1 MRSLT
6 IWRFTALFLLLAAA
20 FTGPATLS
28 VSDPGFSPVAAQDD
42 GGDDDGDDDAAEDR
56 QQDKDERKEERA
68 EDKEEKR
75 QEKEERDAAQ
85 DDDESANL
93 VEPTAG
99 YGVDVACTVADDAT
113 RTECTFGG
121 VAPEGGKRV
130 SHVVIPE
137 GAICANV
144 LDGDFDRVD
153 PDPNTNVA
161 GYRATGNEP
170 YALILEGQVTIEGAT
185 TYWIKAANEVFPAT
199 GPSLACPEPAAST
212 AAETT
217 TETTATTDAPL
228 QATFDVNFEPTVA
241 ATLEATPEVATTG
254 TITVSTYACTGV
266 PADTSAYDWFGA
278 CDPGGE
284 HRYVLAPVEG
294 DTTDLHAAETSKTGE
309 ATFPDLPPGR
319 YDLDDADGRWCHAE
333 SDAVNAEGQVQV
345 EAGVETTVWLFYCQ
359 ETPAS

>member
-6 IWRFTALFLLLAAA
+6 IWRLTALLLLLAAA
-20 FTGPATLS
+20 STGPVTLS
-28 VSDPGFSPVAAQDD
+28 VSDPGFSPAAAQDDD
-42 GGDDDGDDDAAEDR
+42 GGDDKAEER
-56 QQDKDERKEERA
+56 QEDKEEREEERQERE

-75 QEKEERDAAQ
+75 QEKEEDRDDDQ
-85 DDDESANL
+85 DDDESANP
-93 VEPTAG
+93 VEPATG

-113 RTECTFGG
+113 RTACTFAG

-130 SHVVIPE
+130 SHLVIPE
-137 GAICANV
+137 AAICANV
-144 LDGDFDRVD
+144 LNGDFDRVD
-153 PDPNTNVA
+153 PDPTTSVT

-199 GPSLACPEPAAST
+199 GPGLACPEPAAST

-217 TETTATTDAPL
+217 TEATATTDAPL
-228 QATFDVNFEPTVA
+228 QATLDETPEPT
-241 ATLEATPEVATTG
+241 LETTPPATPEAATTG

-294 DTTDLHAAETSKTGE
+294 VTTDLHAAETSKTGE
-309 ATFPDLPPGR
+309 ATFPDLPAGF
-319 YDLDDADGRWCHAE
+319 YDVDDPDGRWCHAE
-333 SDAVNAEGQVQV
+333 SDAVNADGNVMV
-345 EAGVETTVWLFYCQ
+345 EPGAETTVWLFYCHDGIG
-359 ETPAS
+359 S